1 MIKKLAFIATLGL
14 FTLFISQTIS
24 VAPLTPPPLAST
36 HQLKI
41 QDSANGAQPDIT
53 NFWDGSARFVVD
65 VPITG
70 LPMGESETHV
80 MQNGEW
86 WSWLHASDRSA
97 GTVDQC
103 GDPVEFP
110 GCTVIY
116 KSDDGGLNFRPES
129 DPPVCTFAC
138 QQCPCDAA
146 TDHTP
151 QQQYPRVSY
160 DGDKLWLVYEYL
172 GRSMLRTS
180 LDGRSFSPPQR
191 IAGTGLWSSNE
202 FCGANEKI
210 NAHPFAII
218 NTEQCLAG
226 GPPGIFIEGDVVYI
240 FVGLGQSPGG
250 LGCFVGRKSL
260 PPSEY
265 KRCQNNP
272 LLLGSPV
279 YGDGEL
285 RGAGANPYWDFR
297 MLSSADVHK
306 VGDQYYMLFEG
317 LRGPGPGDPGDT
329 QFGLG
334 LARTVDGKI
343 DGRWEMYPGNPILVD
358 VPANIGIGHADLVI
372 NQGQTYLFT
381 SLDGVTRSR
390 LVLLEN

>member
-1 MIKKLAFIATLGL
+1 MIKKFAFIASFALLTLL
-14 FTLFISQTIS
+14 VSKTIFVVS
-24 VAPLTPPPLAST
+24 LTPPPAGPT
-36 HQLKI
+36 HLLKI
-41 QDSANGAQPDIT
+41 QDPATRANLTLAD
-53 NFWDGSARFVVD
+53 FWDGNARFVVD
-65 VPITG
+65 VENTS
-70 LPMGESETHV
+70 LPMGESETLI

-116 KSDDGGLNFRPES
+116 KSKDGGLTFQTDT

-138 QQCPCDAA
+138 QQCPCDAPV
-146 TDHTP
+146 DHTP
-151 QQQYPRVSY
+151 QQQYPRVAY
-160 DGDKLWLVYEYL
+160 DGEKLWLVYEFL

-180 LDGRSFSPPQR
+180 FDGINFSPPQR
-191 IAGTGLWSSNE
+191 VEHTGLWSSE
-202 FCGANEKI
+202 EWCGPNEKI

-226 GPPGIFIEGDVVYI
+226 GPPGIFVEGELVYI

-250 LGCFVGRKSL
+250 LGCFVGHKNL
-260 PPSEY
+260 PPSKY

-272 LLLGSPV
+272 LLLGASS

-285 RGAGANPYWDFR
+285 RGAGANAYWDFR
-297 MLSSADVHK
+297 MLSSADVTK
-306 VGDQYYMLFEG
+306 VGNEYYMLFEG
-317 LRGPGPGDPGDT
+317 IRGPGPGDPGDT

-334 LARTVDGKI
+334 LARTVEGKI

-358 VPANIGIGHADLVI
+358 VPANIGIGHADLVVHE
-372 NQGQTYLFT
+372 GQTYLFT
-381 SLDGVTRSR
+381 SLDGVIRSR
-390 LVLLEN
+390 LVLIQN